1 MLDNL
6 LKRLEKYT
14 NNTEE
19 LIEIKIKEVAAEKE
33 KTDRL
38 ILRILPALVSF
49 LSLCRVMAA
58 IGFSSK
64 GIFLI

>member
-38 ILRILPALVSF
+38 ILRILPALVF
-49 LSLCRVMAA
+49 LLY
-58 IGFSSK
+58 
-64 GIFLI
+64 L